1 MPVITIRVMGGAD
14 TLKTEGLVLKSMRM
28 GHIRVGYQLEL
39 PIICMVWVK
48 GSEMLCIVGPRL
60 HKATK
65 VKGFRGKAWK
75 DIEQVSGNDIGELRN
90 NSRGRWGCI
99 PGLRGRIGI
108 GRIRG
113 KSRGMVRT

>member
-1 MPVITIRVMGGAD
+1 MGGAD
-14 TLKTEGLVLKSMRM
+14 TLKTEGLVLDSMHI
-28 GHIRVGYQLEL
+28 GHMRAGCQAEL
-39 PIICMVWVK
+39 PIISICIVWAK
-48 GSEMLCIVGPRL
+48 GSKMVHIVGPRL